1 MKPRLDEMKIAL
13 RAAREFPDGA
23 VVNLGFGMPGLCS
36 SFVPEG
42 RRVIFHT
49 ENGALG
55 FGPALT
61 EEERDRWDFYLINA
75 SGQFVSWQ
83 AGMSL
88 FNSAASFGM
97 IRGGH
102 IDITVLGALQVSERG
117 DLANWSAPERTGGM
131 GGAMDLAVGA
141 RNMIVTMTHTTK
153 DNKFK
158 IVKECTYPLTAR
170 ECVDLIVTDLAV
182 IEVTGRGLVLREYAP
197 GWTPEEIQ
205 ELTEPRLV
213 IAEDLWEMEL

>member
-1 MKPRLDEMKIAL
+1 MRPRLDEIGIAR

-23 VVNLGFGMPGLCS
+23 VVNMGYGMPGLCS
-36 SFVPEG
+36 RFVPEG

-61 EEERDRWDFYLINA
+61 EDRRDQWDFYLINA
-75 SGQFVSWQ
+75 SGQLVGWQ

-88 FNSAASFGM
+88 FDSTTSFGM

-102 IDITVLGALQVSERG
+102 IDITVLGALQVSEKG
-117 DLANWSAPERTGGM
+117 DLANWSAPGRAGGM
-131 GGAMDLAVGA
+131 GGAMDLAIGA
-141 RNMIVTMTHTTK
+141 RRIIVPMIHTTK
-153 DNKFK
+153 DNSPK
-158 IVKECTYPLTAR
+158 ILKECTYPLTAK

-182 IEVTGRGLVLREYAP
+182 IEVTKRGLVLKEYAP
-197 GWTPEEIQ
+197 GWTVEEIQ
-205 ELTEPRLV
+205 QLTEPRLIV
-213 IAEDLWEMEL
+213 AENLKEMEL

>member
-1 MKPRLDEMKIAL
+1 MKQRLDETTIAL

-23 VVNLGFGMPGLCS
+23 VVNLGYGMPGLCS
-36 SFVPEG
+36 LLVPEG

-61 EEERDRWDFYLINA
+61 EEQRDQWDFYLINA
-75 SGQFVSWQ
+75 SSQFISWQ
-83 AGMSL
+83 PGMSL
-88 FNSAASFGM
+88 FDHATSFGM

-102 IDITVLGALQVSERG
+102 IDITVLGGLQVSEKG
-117 DLANWSAPERTGGM
+117 DLANWRAPGRTGGM
-131 GGAMDLAVGA
+131 GGAMDLAAGA
-141 RNMIVTMTHTTK
+141 RKIIVTMEHTTK

-158 IVKECTYPLTAR
+158 IVRECTYPLTAK

-182 IEVTGRGLVLREYAP
+182 IEVTKQGLVLKEFAP
-197 GWTPEEIQ
+197 GWTVEEIQ
-205 ELTEPRLV
+205 ELTEPKLI
-213 IAEDLWEMEL
+213 IAEDLTEMEL